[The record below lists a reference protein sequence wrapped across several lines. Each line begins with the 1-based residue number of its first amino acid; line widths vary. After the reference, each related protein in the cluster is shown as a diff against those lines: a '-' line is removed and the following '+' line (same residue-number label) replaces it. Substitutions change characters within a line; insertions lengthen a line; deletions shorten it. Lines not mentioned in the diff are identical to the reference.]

1 MRASGILM
9 HVTSLPG
16 PNGIGAMGESARRF
30 VDFLAQ
36 AGQRY
41 WQILPLSPTGYG
53 NSPYQSLST
62 FAGNQY
68 LIDLETLVEEGLL
81 RREEVDAVSWNQQ
94 EDRVDYGILYKN
106 RRTVLYQA
114 YERFLGMPN
123 RAFHQF
129 IQHQRDWLQD
139 YALFMALKEEFQG
152 KPWQE
157 WPNDLRLRQPEAIA
171 AYREKLKYPIAFH
184 YFLQFQFF
192 AQWGRLH
199 NYAKA
204 KGIRIIGDVP
214 IYVPLDSA
222 DVWAHHTLFQL
233 DEDRKPKLVAGVPPD
248 AFTADG
254 QLWGNPLYDWEKLK
268 STGYA
273 WWLRRLTAAAQMYDV
288 VRLDH
293 FRGFESYWA
302 VPAEDD
308 TARNGH
314 WMPGPGKDFIQA
326 LKENLPELEF
336 IAEDLG
342 YLTPEVRKLQKD
354 SGYPGM
360 KVLEFAFDSLGPSD
374 DQPHR
379 YSRDSVCYTG
389 THDNSPLALWRQ
401 EADPA
406 DIAFAKEYLGLNDE
420 EGFNRGI
427 IRGGMSSVAKLFVA
441 QMQDYLEL
449 GAGHRTNEP
458 GTQSGNWQWR
468 MLSGELTPE
477 LAQRIRK
484 LTRIYGRLA

>member
-171 AYREKLKYPIAFH
+171 ALCK
-184 YFLQFQFF
+184 
-192 AQWGRLH
+192 RLLEH
-199 NYAKA
+199 
-204 KGIRIIGDVP
+204 
-214 IYVPLDSA
+214 
-222 DVWAHHTLFQL
+222 
-233 DEDRKPKLVAGVPPD
+233 DE
-248 AFTADG
+248 
-254 QLWGNPLYDWEKLK
+254 E
-268 STGYA
+268 
-273 WWLRRLTAAAQMYDV
+273 RLIMRQSLLAMHKTPAAQAICDC
-288 VRLDH
+288 
-293 FRGFESYWA
+293 
-302 VPAEDD
+302 
-308 TARNGH
+308 
-314 WMPGPGKDFIQA
+314 
-326 LKENLPELEF
+326 LE
-336 IAEDLG
+336 A
-342 YLTPEVRKLQKD
+342 
-354 SGYPGM
+354 
-360 KVLEFAFDSLGPSD
+360 
-374 DQPHR
+374 
-379 YSRDSVCYTG
+379 
-389 THDNSPLALWRQ
+389 
-401 EADPA
+401 
-406 DIAFAKEYLGLNDE
+406 
-420 EGFNRGI
+420 
-427 IRGGMSSVAKLFVA
+427 
-441 QMQDYLEL
+441 
-449 GAGHRTNEP
+449 
-458 GTQSGNWQWR
+458 
-468 MLSGELTPE
+468 
-477 LAQRIRK
+477 
-484 LTRIYGRLA
+484 

>member
-129 IQHQRDWLQD
+129 IQRQRDWLQD

-157 WPNDLRLRQPEAIA
+157 WPNDLRLRQPEAI
-171 AYREKLKYPIAFH
+171 
-184 YFLQFQFF
+184 
-192 AQWGRLH
+192 
-199 NYAKA
+199 
-204 KGIRIIGDVP
+204 
-214 IYVPLDSA
+214 
-222 DVWAHHTLFQL
+222 
-233 DEDRKPKLVAGVPPD
+233 VPP
-248 AFTADG
+248 
-254 QLWGNPLYDWEKLK
+254 
-268 STGYA
+268 TG
-273 WWLRRLTAAAQMYDV
+273 R
-288 VRLDH
+288 
-293 FRGFESYWA
+293 S
-302 VPAEDD
+302 
-308 TARNGH
+308 
-314 WMPGPGKDFIQA
+314 
-326 LKENLPELEF
+326 
-336 IAEDLG
+336 
-342 YLTPEVRKLQKD
+342 
-354 SGYPGM
+354 
-360 KVLEFAFDSLGPSD
+360 
-374 DQPHR
+374 
-379 YSRDSVCYTG
+379 
-389 THDNSPLALWRQ
+389 
-401 EADPA
+401 
-406 DIAFAKEYLGLNDE
+406 
-420 EGFNRGI
+420 
-427 IRGGMSSVAKLFVA
+427 
-441 QMQDYLEL
+441 
-449 GAGHRTNEP
+449 
-458 GTQSGNWQWR
+458 
-468 MLSGELTPE
+468 
-477 LAQRIRK
+477 
-484 LTRIYGRLA
+484 